1 MTFSLPELPYG
12 KDELTPTISAET
24 LDYHYGKHHNT
35 YVTKLN
41 KLVEGTELAA
51 KTLEEIIAE
60 ADGGLF
66 NNAAQVWNHT
76 FYWNCLS
83 PQGGGAPGGRLLE
96 AVERDFGSYEAFKE
110 AFAQAAVTLFG
121 SGWAWLVLDG
131 DELKI
136 TQTSNAD
143 LPLRHGQTPLFTVD
157 VWEHAYYVDYRNERP
172 KYVNSVLD
180 ELANWSFV
188 EENLSQAT

>member
-24 LDYHYGKHHNT
+24 LDYHHGKHHST

-83 PQGGGAPGGRLLE
+83 PQGGGAPGGQLLE

-110 AFAQAAVTLFG
+110 AFAQAATTLFG

-172 KYVNSVLD
+172 RYVNSILD

-188 EENLSQAT
+188 EENLSRAT